1 MEKNLEQILQI
12 ITAGTEQVTPLQ
24 GLIDKL
30 KEKQNVEIIT
40 EAKTKEIVGDARVTA
55 VKYTDKAG
63 AEHEVATDGV
73 MVHIG
78 MIPNSDFVDVK
89 KDAFKQIEVDAK
101 CATSVPGIFAA
112 GDVTNI
118 PYKQIAIAAGQG
130 VVAGLAAIEYINL
143 WKQA

>member
-1 MEKNLEQILQI
+1 
-12 ITAGTEQVTPLQ
+12 
-24 GLIDKL
+24 
-30 KEKQNVEIIT
+30 
-40 EAKTKEIVGDARVTA
+40 
-55 VKYTDKAG
+55 
-63 AEHEVATDGV
+63 